1 MLSAGGLD
9 PSGGRA
15 LLDWGYTADSDDI
28 TVDAK
33 RQLVVEKG
41 ECLRIDVNFGRP
53 QPRFLHKRWPFVISK
68 ALNVDQRPLLN
79 RLRGKCLAIPN
90 RESIAS
96 GLIHPDIDWATP
108 GTTALC
114 SSKC

>member
-15 LLDWGYTADSDDI
+15 LLDWGYPADSDDI

-68 ALNVDQRPLLN
+68 ALNVDQP
-79 RLRGKCLAIPN
+79 AIVEQAAWEMPCD
-90 RESIAS
+90 
-96 GLIHPDIDWATP
+96 P
-108 GTTALC
+108 
-114 SSKC
+114 K

>member
-15 LLDWGYTADSDDI
+15 LLDWGYPADSDDI

-53 QPRFLHKRWPFVISK
+53 QPR
-68 ALNVDQRPLLN
+68 
-79 RLRGKCLAIPN
+79 
-90 RESIAS
+90 
-96 GLIHPDIDWATP
+96 
-108 GTTALC
+108 
-114 SSKC
+114 